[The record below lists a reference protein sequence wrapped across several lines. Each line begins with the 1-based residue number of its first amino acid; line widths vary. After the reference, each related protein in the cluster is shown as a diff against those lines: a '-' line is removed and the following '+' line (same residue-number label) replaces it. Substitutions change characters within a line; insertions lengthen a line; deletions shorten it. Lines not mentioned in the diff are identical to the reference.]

1 MVPAF
6 SGLGAPYWDMD
17 ALGTIV
23 GITGGT
29 RRSHI
34 IRAALESI
42 AYQTNDVIRS
52 AAGDS
57 GSKLTSLKVDG
68 GASANEFLMQFQADI
83 SDITVIR
90 AEMKEA
96 TAAGAAYLAGL
107 TSGIFKDRDEIRSL
121 ISAKRAFFPEM
132 DENERAAK
140 LDGWHRAIKACRAY

>member
-52 AAGDS
+52 AAGDA
-57 GSKLTSLKVDG
+57 GTRPTSLKVDG
-68 GASANEFLMQFQADI
+68 GASANDFLMQFQADI
-83 SDITVIR
+83 SDIEVIR

-107 TSGIFKDRDEIRSL
+107 TAKIFKDRAEIKS
-121 ISAKRAFFPEM
+121 IVSAKRAFFPEM
-132 DENERAAK
+132 DEKERAKK
-140 LDGWHRAIKACRAY
+140 LDGWQRAVRACRAY